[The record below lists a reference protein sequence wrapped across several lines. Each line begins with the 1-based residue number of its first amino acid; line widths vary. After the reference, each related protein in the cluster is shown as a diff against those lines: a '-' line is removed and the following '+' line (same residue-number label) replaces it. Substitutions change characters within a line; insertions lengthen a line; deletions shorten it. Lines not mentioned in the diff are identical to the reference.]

1 MCTLAAGPLPEAKM
15 SRIRSLLDSRYT
27 FWALLCAPGL
37 WITLSYA
44 RGTTFYGEILH
55 ASGDLAAQLLIA
67 TLALTPLRLLFSRA
81 LWTTWLLRRRRYLG
95 VAAFAY
101 ALLHTIVYRERLGN
115 LDEIL
120 AQALETAM
128 WTGWLALAVM
138 LPLALTSND
147 VSVRRLGHAWKT
159 LHRLAYIG
167 AVLTLAH
174 WYFAAFDP
182 TPGLIYFGLL
192 GCLEIF
198 RLWASRANLRR
209 RPT

>member
-1 MCTLAAGPLPEAKM
+1 M
-15 SRIRSLLDSRYT
+15 SRIRWLLDSRYT
-27 FWALLCAPGL
+27 FWALLYAPGL
-37 WITLSYA
+37 WITLGYI

-55 ASGDLAAQLLIA
+55 ASGELAAQLLIA
-67 TLALTPLRLLFSRA
+67 ALALTPLRLLFSRA
-81 LWTTWLLRRRRYLG
+81 PWTTWLLRRRRYIG

-101 ALLHTIVYRERLGN
+101 ALLHTIVYCERLGS
-115 LDEIL
+115 LDAIL
-120 AQALETAM
+120 AQAIEAAM

-147 VSVRRLGHAWKT
+147 VSVRRLGHAWKM
-159 LHRLAYIG
+159 LHRLAYVS

-192 GCLEIF
+192 AGLEIF
-198 RLWASRANLRR
+198 RLWAGRATLRR

>member
-1 MCTLAAGPLPEAKM
+1 
-15 SRIRSLLDSRYT
+15 
-27 FWALLCAPGL
+27 
-37 WITLSYA
+37 
-44 RGTTFYGEILH
+44 
-55 ASGDLAAQLLIA
+55 
-67 TLALTPLRLLFSRA
+67 
-81 LWTTWLLRRRRYLG
+81 
-95 VAAFAY
+95 
-101 ALLHTIVYRERLGN
+101 
-115 LDEIL
+115 
-120 AQALETAM
+120 
-128 WTGWLALAVM
+128 M